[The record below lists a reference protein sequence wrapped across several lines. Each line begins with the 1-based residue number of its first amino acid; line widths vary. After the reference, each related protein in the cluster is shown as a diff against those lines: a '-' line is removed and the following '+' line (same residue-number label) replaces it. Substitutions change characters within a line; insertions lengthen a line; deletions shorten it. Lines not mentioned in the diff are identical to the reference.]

1 MAVTVGVAG
10 VREDGVGTIRVD
22 ISPSSGL
29 DLANPLPYGDDA
41 LPLNGSLCRTLAS
54 LSAAVLLS
62 GFAFGACISGAAV
75 RHSLPNC
82 FHIALS
88 LCFLRRDLPLWF
100 FSSS

>member
-10 VREDGVGTIRVD
+10 VREDGVGMTRVD

-29 DLANPLPYGDDA
+29 DLANPLPYGDAA
-41 LPLNGSLCRTLAS
+41 LPFNSSLCRTLAP
-54 LSAAVLLS
+54 LSDAVLLS
-62 GFAFGACISGAAV
+62 GFAFGACVSGAAA
-75 RHSLPNC
+75 RLSLPNC
-82 FHIALS
+82 FHVAFS